1 MNSYLQQ
8 PCTVSE
14 ITRQIKELL
23 ETNLPTLWVQG
34 EISNFTRH
42 SSGHLYFTLKDEYSQ
57 LRCVMWRERSQ
68 RLFFTPQHGMKVLA
82 QGDITVYE
90 RAGQYQLSVR
100 QLQPAGIGELELAFE
115 QLKQRLRTEGLFDEE
130 HKRPLPEFPQIVGVV
145 TSPTGAAIR
154 DISQIIGRRAPWIQV
169 ILRPTLVQ
177 GEGAAADIVQ
187 AINEFNQYGEVN
199 LLIVGRGGGSLEELW
214 AFNEEIVAR
223 AIYRSRIPV
232 ISAVGHEVDF
242 TIADFV
248 ADRRAPTPS
257 TAAELAVR
265 DKSELQNLIR
275 LLQQRATDSLLRD
288 IKDAQTKVDMLVSS
302 YALRRFEDSLDQQL
316 QRMDE
321 LSGALV
327 KGLDRVMMGKI
338 SSFRE
343 VAGKLNVLSPL
354 SAFQRGF
361 CVCQKL
367 PEMTVVKEST
377 VLNVDDLVKLRF
389 KIGSALCGVESVEE

>member
-1 MNSYLQQ
+1 MSSYLRR
-8 PCTVSE
+8 PYTVSE
-14 ITRQIKELL
+14 ITRRIKGLL
-23 ETNLPTLWVQG
+23 ETSLPTVWVQG
-34 EISNFTRH
+34 EISNFTWH

-68 RLFFTPQHGMKVLA
+68 RLFFTPQNGMKVLA

-90 RAGQYQLSVR
+90 RAGQYQLTVR

-115 QLKQRLRTEGLFDEE
+115 QLKERLRAEGLFDEK
-130 HKRPLPEFPQIVGVV
+130 HKRSLPEFPQTIGVV

-154 DISQIIGRRAPWIQV
+154 DIAQIIGRRAPWVQV

-177 GEGAAADIVQ
+177 GEGAAADIAQ
-187 AINEFNQYGEVN
+187 AIDEFNQYGKVD

-214 AFNEEIVAR
+214 AFNEEMVAR

-257 TAAELAVR
+257 AAAELAVR
-265 DKSELQNLIR
+265 DRAELQKLVR
-275 LLQQRATDSLLRD
+275 LLQQQAADGVLRK
-288 IKDAQTKVDMLVSS
+288 IKDAQTKVDALVSS
-302 YALRRFEDSLDQQL
+302 YALRRFEDSLEQQL
-316 QRMDE
+316 QRVDE
-321 LSGALV
+321 LSGALIR
-327 KGLDRVMMGKI
+327 GLDHIVVGKI
-338 SSFRE
+338 GSFRE
-343 VAGKLNVLSPL
+343 VAGKLDVLSPL

-361 CVCQKL
+361 CICQKL

-377 VLNVDDLVKLRF
+377 ALRVADMVKLRF
-389 KIGSALCGVESVEE
+389 KTGSAFCEVESVE

>member
-1 MNSYLQQ
+1 MSSYLRG
-8 PCTVSE
+8 PYTVSE
-14 ITRQIKELL
+14 ITRRIKGLL
-23 ETNLPTLWVQG
+23 ETSLPTVWVQG
-34 EISNFTRH
+34 EISNFTWH

-68 RLFFTPQHGMKVLA
+68 RLFFTPQNGMKVLA

-90 RAGQYQLSVR
+90 RAGQYQLTVR

-115 QLKQRLRTEGLFDEE
+115 QLKERLRAEGLFDEK
-130 HKRPLPEFPQIVGVV
+130 HKRSLPEFPQTIGVV

-154 DISQIIGRRAPWIQV
+154 DIAQIIGRRAPWVEV

-177 GEGAAADIVQ
+177 GEGAAADIAQ
-187 AINEFNQYGEVN
+187 AIDEFNQYGKVD

-214 AFNEEIVAR
+214 AFNEEMVAR

-257 TAAELAVR
+257 AAAELAVR
-265 DKSELQNLIR
+265 DRAELQKLVR
-275 LLQQRATDSLLRD
+275 LLQQQAADGVLRK
-288 IKDAQTKVDMLVSS
+288 IKDAQTKVHALVSS
-302 YALRRFEDSLDQQL
+302 YAIRRFEDSLEQQL
-316 QRMDE
+316 QRVDE
-321 LSGALV
+321 LSGALIR
-327 KGLDRVMMGKI
+327 GLDHIVVGKI
-338 SSFRE
+338 GSFRE
-343 VAGKLNVLSPL
+343 VAGKLDVLSPL

-361 CVCQKL
+361 CICQRL

-377 VLNVDDLVKLRF
+377 ALRVADMVKLRF
-389 KIGSALCGVESVEE
+389 KTGSAFCEVESVE

>member
-1 MNSYLQQ
+1 MSSYLRG
-8 PCTVSE
+8 PYTVSE
-14 ITRQIKELL
+14 ITRRIKGLL
-23 ETNLPTLWVQG
+23 ETSLPTVWVQG
-34 EISNFTRH
+34 EISNFTWH

-68 RLFFTPQHGMKVLA
+68 RLFFTPQNGMKVLA

-90 RAGQYQLSVR
+90 RAGQYQLTVR

-115 QLKQRLRTEGLFDEE
+115 QLKERLRAEGLFDEK
-130 HKRPLPEFPQIVGVV
+130 HKRSLPEFPQTIGVV

-154 DISQIIGRRAPWIQV
+154 DIAQIIGRRAPWVQV

-177 GEGAAADIVQ
+177 GEGAAADIAQ
-187 AINEFNQYGEVN
+187 AIDEFNQYGKVD

-214 AFNEEIVAR
+214 AFNEEMVAR

-257 TAAELAVR
+257 AAAELAVR
-265 DKSELQNLIR
+265 DRAELQKLVR
-275 LLQQRATDSLLRD
+275 LLQQQAADGVLRK
-288 IKDAQTKVDMLVSS
+288 IKDAQTKVHALVSS
-302 YALRRFEDSLDQQL
+302 YAIRRFEDSLEQQL
-316 QRMDE
+316 QRVDE
-321 LSGALV
+321 LSGALIR
-327 KGLDRVMMGKI
+327 GLDHIVVGKI
-338 SSFRE
+338 GSFRE
-343 VAGKLNVLSPL
+343 VAGKLDVLSPL

-361 CVCQKL
+361 CICQRL

-377 VLNVDDLVKLRF
+377 ALRVADMVKLRF
-389 KIGSALCGVESVEE
+389 KTGSAFCEVESVE

>member
-1 MNSYLQQ
+1 MSSYLRR
-8 PCTVSE
+8 PYTVSE
-14 ITRQIKELL
+14 ITRRIKGLL
-23 ETNLPTLWVQG
+23 ETSLPTVWVQG
-34 EISNFTRH
+34 EISNFTWH

-68 RLFFTPQHGMKVLA
+68 RLFFTPQNGMKVLA

-90 RAGQYQLSVR
+90 RAGQYQLTVR

-115 QLKQRLRTEGLFDEE
+115 QLKERLRAEGLFDEK
-130 HKRPLPEFPQIVGVV
+130 HKRSLPEFPQTIGVV

-154 DISQIIGRRAPWIQV
+154 DIAQIIGRRAPWVQV

-177 GEGAAADIVQ
+177 GEGAAADIAQ
-187 AINEFNQYGEVN
+187 AIDEFNQYGKVD

-214 AFNEEIVAR
+214 AFNEEMVAR

-257 TAAELAVR
+257 AAAELAVR
-265 DKSELQNLIR
+265 DRAELQKLVR
-275 LLQQRATDSLLRD
+275 LLQQQAADGVLRR
-288 IKDAQTKVDMLVSS
+288 IKDAQTKVDALISS
-302 YALRRFEDSLDQQL
+302 YALRRFEDSLQQQL
-316 QRMDE
+316 QRVDE
-321 LSGALV
+321 LTGALIR
-327 KGLDRVMMGKI
+327 GLDHTVVGKI
-338 SSFRE
+338 GSFRE
-343 VAGKLNVLSPL
+343 VVGKLDVLSPL

-361 CVCQKL
+361 CICQRL
-367 PEMTVVKEST
+367 PEMTVVKESAALR
-377 VLNVDDLVKLRF
+377 VADMVKLRF
-389 KIGSALCGVESVEE
+389 KTGSAFCEVESVE

>member
-1 MNSYLQQ
+1 VSSYLRG
-8 PCTVSE
+8 PYTVSE
-14 ITRQIKELL
+14 ITRRIKGLL
-23 ETNLPTLWVQG
+23 ETSLPTVWVQG
-34 EISNFTRH
+34 EISNFTWH

-68 RLFFTPQHGMKVLA
+68 RLFFTPQNGMKVLA

-90 RAGQYQLSVR
+90 RAGQYQLTVR

-115 QLKQRLRTEGLFDEE
+115 QLKERLRAEGLFDEK
-130 HKRPLPEFPQIVGVV
+130 HKRSLPEFPQTIGVV

-154 DISQIIGRRAPWIQV
+154 DIAQIIGRRAPWVQV

-177 GEGAAADIVQ
+177 GEGAAADIAQ
-187 AINEFNQYGEVN
+187 AIDEFNQYGKVD

-214 AFNEEIVAR
+214 AFNEEMVAR

-257 TAAELAVR
+257 AAAELAVR
-265 DKSELQNLIR
+265 DRAELQKLVR
-275 LLQQRATDSLLRD
+275 LLQQQAADGVLRK
-288 IKDAQTKVDMLVSS
+288 IKDAQTKVHALVSS
-302 YALRRFEDSLDQQL
+302 YAIRRFEDSLEQQL
-316 QRMDE
+316 QRVDE
-321 LSGALV
+321 LSGALIR
-327 KGLDRVMMGKI
+327 GLDHIVVGKI
-338 SSFRE
+338 GSFRE
-343 VAGKLNVLSPL
+343 VAGKLDVLSPL

-361 CVCQKL
+361 CICQRL

-377 VLNVDDLVKLRF
+377 ALRVADMVKLRF
-389 KIGSALCGVESVEE
+389 KTGSAFCEVESVE

>member
-1 MNSYLQQ
+1 MSSYLRG
-8 PCTVSE
+8 PYTVSE
-14 ITRQIKELL
+14 ITRRIKGLL
-23 ETNLPTLWVQG
+23 ETSLPTVWIQG
-34 EISNFTRH
+34 EISNFTWH

-68 RLFFTPQHGMKVLA
+68 RLFFTPQNGMKVLA

-90 RAGQYQLSVR
+90 RAGQYQLTVR

-115 QLKQRLRTEGLFDEE
+115 QLKERLRAEGLFDEK
-130 HKRPLPEFPQIVGVV
+130 HKRSLPEFPQTIGVV

-154 DISQIIGRRAPWIQV
+154 DIAQIIGRRAPWVQV

-177 GEGAAADIVQ
+177 GEGAAADIAQ
-187 AINEFNQYGEVN
+187 AIDEFNQYGKVD

-214 AFNEEIVAR
+214 AFNEEMVAR

-257 TAAELAVR
+257 AAAELAVR
-265 DKSELQNLIR
+265 DRAELQKLVR
-275 LLQQRATDSLLRD
+275 LLQQQAADGVLRK
-288 IKDAQTKVDMLVSS
+288 IKDAQTKVHALGSS
-302 YALRRFEDSLDQQL
+302 YAIRRFEDSLEQQL
-316 QRMDE
+316 QRVDE
-321 LSGALV
+321 LSGALIR
-327 KGLDRVMMGKI
+327 GLDHIVVGKI
-338 SSFRE
+338 GSFRE
-343 VAGKLNVLSPL
+343 VAGKLDVLSPL

-361 CVCQKL
+361 CICQRL

-377 VLNVDDLVKLRF
+377 ALRVADMVKLRF
-389 KIGSALCGVESVEE
+389 KTGSAFCEVESVE

>member
-1 MNSYLQQ
+1 MSSYLRR
-8 PCTVSE
+8 PYTVSE
-14 ITRQIKELL
+14 ITRRIKGLL
-23 ETNLPTLWVQG
+23 ETSLPTVWIQG
-34 EISNFTRH
+34 EISNFTWH

-68 RLFFTPQHGMKVLA
+68 RLFFTPQNGMKVLA

-90 RAGQYQLSVR
+90 RAGQYQLTVR

-115 QLKQRLRTEGLFDEE
+115 QLKERLRAEGLFDEK
-130 HKRPLPEFPQIVGVV
+130 HKRSLPEFPQTIGVV

-154 DISQIIGRRAPWIQV
+154 DIAQIIGRRAPWVQV

-177 GEGAAADIVQ
+177 GEGAAADIAQ
-187 AINEFNQYGEVN
+187 AIDEFNQYGKVD

-214 AFNEEIVAR
+214 AFNEEMVAR

-257 TAAELAVR
+257 AAAELAVR
-265 DKSELQNLIR
+265 DRAELQKLVR
-275 LLQQRATDSLLRD
+275 LLQQQAADGVLRK
-288 IKDAQTKVDMLVSS
+288 IKDAQTKVHALVSS
-302 YALRRFEDSLDQQL
+302 YAIRRFEDSLEQQL
-316 QRMDE
+316 QRVDE
-321 LSGALV
+321 LSGALIR
-327 KGLDRVMMGKI
+327 GLDHIVVGKI
-338 SSFRE
+338 GSFRE
-343 VAGKLNVLSPL
+343 VAGKLDVLSPL

-361 CVCQKL
+361 CICQRL

-377 VLNVDDLVKLRF
+377 ALRVADMVKLRF
-389 KIGSALCGVESVEE
+389 KTGSAFCEVESVE

>member
-1 MNSYLQQ
+1 MSSYLRG
-8 PCTVSE
+8 PYTVSE
-14 ITRQIKELL
+14 ITRRIKGLL
-23 ETNLPTLWVQG
+23 ETSLPTVWVQG
-34 EISNFTRH
+34 EISNFTWH

-68 RLFFTPQHGMKVLA
+68 RLFFTPQNGMKVLA

-90 RAGQYQLSVR
+90 RAGQYQLTVR

-115 QLKQRLRTEGLFDEE
+115 QLKERLRAEGLFDEK
-130 HKRPLPEFPQIVGVV
+130 HKRSLPEFPQTIGVV

-154 DISQIIGRRAPWIQV
+154 DIAQIIGRRAPWVQV

-177 GEGAAADIVQ
+177 GEGAAADIAQ
-187 AINEFNQYGEVN
+187 AIDEFNQYGKVD

-214 AFNEEIVAR
+214 AFNEEMVAR

-257 TAAELAVR
+257 AAAELAVR
-265 DKSELQNLIR
+265 DRAELQKLVR
-275 LLQQRATDSLLRD
+275 LLQQQAADGVLRK
-288 IKDAQTKVDMLVSS
+288 IKDAQTKVDALVSS
-302 YALRRFEDSLDQQL
+302 YALRRFEDSLEQQL
-316 QRMDE
+316 QRVDE
-321 LSGALV
+321 LSGALIR
-327 KGLDRVMMGKI
+327 GLDHIVVGKI
-338 SSFRE
+338 GSFRE
-343 VAGKLNVLSPL
+343 VAGKLDVLSPL

-361 CVCQKL
+361 CICQKL

-377 VLNVDDLVKLRF
+377 ALRVADMVKLRF
-389 KIGSALCGVESVEE
+389 KTGSAFCEVESVE

>member
-1 MNSYLQQ
+1 VSSYLRR
-8 PCTVSE
+8 PYTVSE
-14 ITRQIKELL
+14 ITRRIKGLL
-23 ETNLPTLWVQG
+23 ETSLPTVWVQG
-34 EISNFTRH
+34 EISNFTWH

-68 RLFFTPQHGMKVLA
+68 RLFFTPQNGMKVLA

-90 RAGQYQLSVR
+90 RAGQYQLTVR

-115 QLKQRLRTEGLFDEE
+115 QLKERLRAEGLFDEK
-130 HKRPLPEFPQIVGVV
+130 HKRSLPEFPQTIGVV

-154 DISQIIGRRAPWIQV
+154 DIAQIIGRRAPWVQV

-177 GEGAAADIVQ
+177 GEGAAADIAQ
-187 AINEFNQYGEVN
+187 AIDEFNQYGKVD

-214 AFNEEIVAR
+214 AFNEEMVAR

-257 TAAELAVR
+257 AAAELAVR
-265 DKSELQNLIR
+265 DRAELQKLVR
-275 LLQQRATDSLLRD
+275 LLQQQAADGVLRR
-288 IKDAQTKVDMLVSS
+288 IKDAQTKVDALISS
-302 YALRRFEDSLDQQL
+302 YALRRFEDSLQQQL
-316 QRMDE
+316 QRVDE
-321 LSGALV
+321 LTGALIR
-327 KGLDRVMMGKI
+327 GLDHTVVGKI
-338 SSFRE
+338 GSFRE
-343 VAGKLNVLSPL
+343 VVGKLDVLSPL

-361 CVCQKL
+361 CICQRL
-367 PEMTVVKEST
+367 PEMTVVKESAALR
-377 VLNVDDLVKLRF
+377 VADMVKLRF
-389 KIGSALCGVESVEE
+389 KTGSAFCEVESVE

>member
-1 MNSYLQQ
+1 MSSYLRG
-8 PCTVSE
+8 PYTVSE
-14 ITRQIKELL
+14 ITRRIKGLL
-23 ETNLPTLWVQG
+23 ETSLPTVWVQG
-34 EISNFTRH
+34 EISNFTWH

-68 RLFFTPQHGMKVLA
+68 RLFFTPQNGMKVLA

-90 RAGQYQLSVR
+90 RAGQYQLTVR

-115 QLKQRLRTEGLFDEE
+115 QLKERLRAEGLFDEK
-130 HKRPLPEFPQIVGVV
+130 HKRSLPEFPQTIGVV

-154 DISQIIGRRAPWIQV
+154 DIAQIIGRRAPWVQV

-177 GEGAAADIVQ
+177 GEGAAADIAQ
-187 AINEFNQYGEVN
+187 AIDEFNQYGKVD

-214 AFNEEIVAR
+214 AFNEEMVAR

-257 TAAELAVR
+257 AAAELAVR
-265 DKSELQNLIR
+265 DRAELQKLVR
-275 LLQQRATDSLLRD
+275 LLQQQAADGVLRK
-288 IKDAQTKVDMLVSS
+288 IKDAQTKVDALVSS
-302 YALRRFEDSLDQQL
+302 YALRRFEDSLEQQL
-316 QRMDE
+316 QRVDE
-321 LSGALV
+321 LSGALIR
-327 KGLDRVMMGKI
+327 GLDHIVVGKI
-338 SSFRE
+338 GSFRE
-343 VAGKLNVLSPL
+343 VAGKLDVLSPL

-361 CVCQKL
+361 CICQRL

-377 VLNVDDLVKLRF
+377 ALRVADMVKLRF
-389 KIGSALCGVESVEE
+389 KTGSAFCEVESVE

>member
-1 MNSYLQQ
+1 MSSYLRR
-8 PCTVSE
+8 PYTVSE
-14 ITRQIKELL
+14 ITRRIKGLL
-23 ETNLPTLWVQG
+23 ETSLPTVWVQG
-34 EISNFTRH
+34 EISNFTWH

-68 RLFFTPQHGMKVLA
+68 RLFFTPQNGMKVLA

-90 RAGQYQLSVR
+90 RAGQYQLTVR

-115 QLKQRLRTEGLFDEE
+115 QLKERLRAEGLFDEK
-130 HKRPLPEFPQIVGVV
+130 HKRSLPEFPQTIGVV

-154 DISQIIGRRAPWIQV
+154 DIAQIIGRRAPWVQV

-177 GEGAAADIVQ
+177 GEGAAADIAQ
-187 AINEFNQYGEVN
+187 AIDEFNQYGKVD

-214 AFNEEIVAR
+214 AFNEEMVAR

-257 TAAELAVR
+257 AAAELAVR
-265 DKSELQNLIR
+265 DRAELQKLVR
-275 LLQQRATDSLLRD
+275 LLQQQAADGVLRR
-288 IKDAQTKVDMLVSS
+288 IKDAQTKVDALISS
-302 YALRRFEDSLDQQL
+302 YALRRFEDSLQQQL
-316 QRMDE
+316 QRVDE
-321 LSGALV
+321 LTGALIR
-327 KGLDRVMMGKI
+327 GLDHIVVGKI
-338 SSFRE
+338 GSFRE
-343 VAGKLNVLSPL
+343 VVGKLDVLSPL

-361 CVCQKL
+361 CICQRL
-367 PEMTVVKEST
+367 PEMTVVKESAALR
-377 VLNVDDLVKLRF
+377 VADMVKLRF
-389 KIGSALCGVESVEE
+389 KTGSAFCEVESVE

>member
-1 MNSYLQQ
+1 MSSYLRG
-8 PCTVSE
+8 PYTVSE
-14 ITRQIKELL
+14 ITRRIKGLL
-23 ETNLPTLWVQG
+23 ETSLPTVWVQG
-34 EISNFTRH
+34 EISNFTWH

-68 RLFFTPQHGMKVLA
+68 RLFFTPQNGMKVLA

-90 RAGQYQLSVR
+90 RAGQYQLTVR

-115 QLKQRLRTEGLFDEE
+115 QLKERLRAEGLFDER
-130 HKRPLPEFPQIVGVV
+130 HKRSLPEFPQTIGVV

-154 DISQIIGRRAPWIQV
+154 DIAQIIGRRAPWVQV

-177 GEGAAADIVQ
+177 GEGAAADIAQ
-187 AINEFNQYGEVN
+187 AIDEFNQYGKVD

-214 AFNEEIVAR
+214 AFNEEMVAR

-257 TAAELAVR
+257 AAAELAVR
-265 DKSELQNLIR
+265 DRAELQKLVR
-275 LLQQRATDSLLRD
+275 LLQQQAADGVLRK
-288 IKDAQTKVDMLVSS
+288 IKDAQTKVDALVSS
-302 YALRRFEDSLDQQL
+302 YAIRRFEDSLEQQL
-316 QRMDE
+316 QRVDE
-321 LSGALV
+321 LSGALIR
-327 KGLDRVMMGKI
+327 GLDHIVVGKI
-338 SSFRE
+338 GSFRE
-343 VAGKLNVLSPL
+343 VAGKLDVLSPL

-361 CVCQKL
+361 CICQRL

-377 VLNVDDLVKLRF
+377 ALRVADMVKLRF
-389 KIGSALCGVESVEE
+389 KTGSAFCEVESVE